1 MRYSVIRHFTDLL
14 DGNRKYKEGDIYPRD
29 GYEPTAERIEEL
41 STDKNKLKTSL
52 IVPEFIPMN
61 DEEPEHE
68 ELAEAAAEVVAEDS
82 ADEDVPD
89 NDDVDIEEK
98 PKKRTKKKSDE

>member
-41 STDKNKLKTSL
+41 STDKNKLKTPL
-52 IVPEFIPMN
+52 IVPEIVPM
-61 DEEPEHE
+61 DEAESEKE
-68 ELAEAAAEVVAEDS
+68 ESVEVAADVAAEDS
-82 ADEDVPD
+82 SDEDVPD